1 MKPPPLKIN
10 SPRANFN
17 SIIRDRAKTVGTNTV
32 NMLWSDDLMVYRPVE
47 LQETNGNI
55 RTGNK
60 TTGIITDITKINER
74 AIITL
79 RRVGQFN
86 FTDAIEVT

>member
-1 MKPPPLKIN
+1 MRPPPLKIDN
-10 SPRANFN
+10 PRANFN

-32 NMLWSDDLMVYRPVE
+32 NMPWSDDLMVYRPVE
-47 LQETNGNI
+47 LQETNGSI

-60 TTGIITDITKINER
+60 TTGIITDITKTGER